1 VSGQTL
7 EQYFQSNILQ
17 PLGMHDTS
25 FIMPAEKFDRMVSR
39 YDRQPD
45 GMLKEEPR
53 VLPTPPTAYNG
64 GGGLFSTSADY
75 IKFTQMILRRGRAA
89 DGRQILHPKT
99 VEQMSV
105 NQIGALGAGKL
116 KTYAPERS
124 SEVDMQPG
132 ATEKWGLGFLINTT
146 PYSGGRAAGSLA
158 WAGIW
163 NTFYW
168 IDPKRK
174 ICAVIMM
181 QFLPFVDKEAVGLLG
196 DFERAVYAAA

>member
-1 VSGQTL
+1 MPKPPQT
-7 EQYFQSNILQ
+7 F
-17 PLGMHDTS
+17 G
-25 FIMPAEKFDRMVSR
+25 
-39 YDRQPD
+39 
-45 GMLKEEPR
+45 
-53 VLPTPPTAYNG
+53 G
-64 GGGLFSTSADY
+64 GGGLLSTTADY
-75 IKFTQMILRRGRAA
+75 TKFMQMILGKGVGLNKAR
-89 DGRQILHPKT
+89 ILSEKT

-105 NQIGALGAGKL
+105 NQIGDLTAGKM
-116 KTYAPERS
+116 KSFDAQS
-124 SEVDMQPG
+124 SADVDMQPG
-132 ATEKWGLGFLINTT
+132 FTEKWGLGFLINTT
-146 PYSGGRAAGSLA
+146 PYEGGRSAGSLA